1 MKIREV
7 ISYVDSIKPNAFTDE
22 VKVQWI
28 NEVEG
33 YVQTDV
39 MLLDILEV
47 IKYSYPDDMDTELL
61 VANPHSK
68 IYYTYMVAM
77 VDFAN
82 GEYNKYANTL
92 QMYNEFL
99 NEYMIWYADHYR
111 PADGMAVARGYYIS
125 AYGIAVKHG
134 YTGTEEQWLEDLV
147 GPQGKP
153 FEYDDFTP
161 EQLELLRGPQGEF
174 ISDISQKD
182 SQRDDGTIVHE
193 VTVATNTGRKMV
205 FTVTAARGLTGN
217 GIKNA
222 RLNADYTLTL
232 VFDNDMEITT
242 PSIRGERGIGIG
254 SVRLNEDYTLT
265 VTLDDGREITTPSI
279 RGAKGESFKYED
291 FTFDQLEALKGEDG
305 KNAEITDVTA
315 SVDNNVG
322 TPFVSVEIGGTA
334 QKCTFAFAFK
344 NLKGEK
350 GDTYELT
357 QDDKMDIAREVITLI
372 PFAEN
377 IEF

>member
-182 SQRDDGTIVHE
+182 SRRDDGTIVHE

-242 PSIRGERGIGIG
+242 PSLRGDRGIGIN

-265 VTLDDGREITTPSI
+265 VTLDDGREFTTPSI
-279 RGAKGESFKYED
+279 RGARGESFKYED
-291 FTFDQLEALKGEDG
+291 FTFEQLEALKGES
-305 KNAEITDVTA
+305 AEITDVTA

-322 TPFVSVEIGGTA
+322 TPSVSVGIGGTA
-334 QKCTFAFAFK
+334 QKRTFAFAFK
-344 NLKGEK
+344 NLKGE
-350 GDTYELT
+350 TYELT